1 MVHNSMCCRDLS
13 SGVTLTLTPRDP
25 YTSGMSPAF
34 RALSACL
41 VIASTGM
48 VSAQAP
54 PGADARSREI
64 YVSAV
69 DRQGAPVMDLTTADF
84 TVKEDGVVREV
95 LDVKPATD
103 PLQIAVLIDDSAAAT
118 DAVSFLRD
126 GLAAFLE
133 RMRGHAEIALITTG
147 ERPTVLTQY
156 TSDNEVLTD
165 KAKRLFA
172 RPNSGAYLL
181 EALVDVSRGMA
192 KREAKRPVIL
202 AITFENGPEYSNQHY
217 ENVLRDLQK
226 SGAALHVIAI
236 GTPSSSLNDEMRNRG
251 QVLSEGTSRTGGRR
265 DQVLANSGIPDKL
278 KQAADELLNQYVI
291 TYGRPDK
298 LIPPEK
304 ISVTSSRPNVT
315 VRARTRADR

>member
-1 MVHNSMCCRDLS
+1 MTTVL
-13 SGVTLTLTPRDP
+13 
-25 YTSGMSPAF
+25 

-41 VIASTGM
+41 VIVSTGAA
-48 VSAQAP
+48 SAQAP
-54 PGADARSREI
+54 QRADARSREI
-64 YVSAV
+64 YVSV
-69 DRQGAPVMDLTTADF
+69 LDRRGAPVTGLTTADF
-84 TVKEDGVVREV
+84 IAKEDGAVREV
-95 LDVKPATD
+95 VDVKPATD
-103 PLQIAVLIDDSAAAT
+103 PLTIAVLIDDSAAAT
-118 DAVSFLRD
+118 DATSYLRD

-133 RMRGHAEIALITTG
+133 RLRGHAEVALITTG

-156 TSDNEVLTD
+156 TTDTQILTD

-181 EALVDVSRGMA
+181 EALVDASRGLA

-226 SGAALHVIAI
+226 SGAALHAVAI
-236 GTPSSSLNDEMRNRG
+236 GSPSSSLNDEMRNRG
-251 QVLSEGTSRTGGRR
+251 QVLSEGTSRTGGRH
-265 DQVLANSGIPDKL
+265 DQVLANSGIPDRL
-278 KQAADELLNQYVI
+278 KQVADELLNQYVV

-298 LIPPEK
+298 LVPPEK
-304 ISVTSSRPNVT
+304 VSVASNRPNVT

>member
-1 MVHNSMCCRDLS
+1 MTTVL
-13 SGVTLTLTPRDP
+13 
-25 YTSGMSPAF
+25 

-41 VIASTGM
+41 VIVSTGAA
-48 VSAQAP
+48 SAQAP
-54 PGADARSREI
+54 QRADARSREI
-64 YVSAV
+64 YVSAL
-69 DRQGAPVMDLTTADF
+69 DRQGAPVTGLTTADF
-84 TVKEDGVVREV
+84 IVKEDGAVREV
-95 LDVKPATD
+95 VDVKPATD
-103 PLQIAVLIDDSAAAT
+103 PLTIAVLIDDSAAAT
-118 DAVSFLRD
+118 DATSYLRD

-133 RMRGHAEIALITTG
+133 RLRGHAEVALITTG

-156 TSDNEVLTD
+156 TTDTQILND

-181 EALVDVSRGMA
+181 EALVDASRGLA

-226 SGAALHVIAI
+226 SGAALHAVAI
-236 GTPSSSLNDEMRNRG
+236 GSPSSSLNDEMRNRG
-251 QVLSEGTSRTGGRR
+251 QVLSEGTSRTGGRH

-278 KQAADELLNQYVI
+278 KQVADELLNQYVV

-298 LIPPEK
+298 LVPPEK
-304 ISVTSSRPNVT
+304 VSVASNRPNVT
-315 VRARTRADR
+315 VRARSRADR